1 MWRRGNS
8 GIEKSGKQEAS
19 KRGWR
24 RVRRTAEITADNK
37 DMLDVGFQ
45 IMLS

>member
-1 MWRRGNS
+1 MWRRGNP
-8 GIEKSGKQEAS
+8 GIEESGKQEAS

-37 DMLDVGFQ
+37 DMLDGDFK
-45 IMLS
+45 SR